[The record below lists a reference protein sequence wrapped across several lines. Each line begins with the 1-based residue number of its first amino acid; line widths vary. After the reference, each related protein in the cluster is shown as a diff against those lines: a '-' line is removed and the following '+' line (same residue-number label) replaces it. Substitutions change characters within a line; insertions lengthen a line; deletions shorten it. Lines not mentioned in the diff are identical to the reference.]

1 MRLAWKHGGSE
12 HRVSSCNLGH
22 KNNMAFYFCRYFE
35 NEQVLSKISKS
46 GVPRLGTMHPKP
58 QTLKMSLRAEDSQAA
73 SRRNCCKTHFAR
85 QGRCFRIVV
94 CFIWYSCL
102 GRHSKS
108 CLMQRTDAR
117 GPPEKSEIP
126 EVAPGLQP
134 TVQPVEHLLPPAPN
148 TSLHAD
154 AANEQ
159 DTRSGEDKGP
169 KRRRAAM
176 TQSLRWD

>member
-1 MRLAWKHGGSE
+1 MVFMSGK
-12 HRVSSCNLGH
+12 
-22 KNNMAFYFCRYFE
+22 AFQELLDATYR
-35 NEQVLSKISKS
+35 
-46 GVPRLGTMHPKP
+46 
-58 QTLKMSLRAEDSQAA
+58 RARA
-73 SRRNCCKTHFAR
+73 
-85 QGRCFRIVV
+85 
-94 CFIWYSCL
+94 
-102 GRHSKS
+102 
-108 CLMQRTDAR
+108 
-117 GPPEKSEIP
+117 PEKSEIP